1 MDATFQISEVFQT
14 SWKHVKSQIWVL
26 AGLVIGICLISFTIN
41 LFTMP
46 LQGSTVGMI
55 VAYLISLFISAVF
68 SVGYIKNLFQV
79 MEGDE
84 PQFSAYLQSF
94 PKIFN
99 MLIANILFGI
109 VFFIGLCLLVIPGI
123 YLYLRLQ
130 FFAQFIVDEDAGA
143 VDSLKRSWNL
153 TQGKAM
159 SLLLLALTQILLII
173 IGVILFGIGV
183 FVTYPIAAMMS
194 CYVYRILNK
203 VEVQE
208 EISA

>member
-41 LFTMP
+41 LFTLP

-55 VAYLISLFISAVF
+55 IAYLISLFISAIF
-68 SVGYIKNLFQV
+68 SVGYIKNLFQT

-99 MLIANILFGI
+99 MLMANILFGI
-109 VFFIGLCLLVIPGI
+109 AFFIGLCFLVIPGI

-143 VDSLKRSWNL
+143 VDSLKQSWAL
-153 TQGKAM
+153 TNGKAM
-159 SLLLLALTQILLII
+159 PLLMLLLTQLLLLV
-173 IGVILFGIGV
+173 IGIILFGVGV

-194 CYVYRILNK
+194 CYVYRILNRVK
-203 VEVQE
+203 VQE
-208 EISA
+208 EIV